1 MKKYFFL
8 YDILKDLFG
17 EKRGCFNYEFIEK
30 RLDVIKRRLDEKQ
43 VLLSD
48 DLFEESEMEINEK
61 IGDIIENIERDIVG
75 VIEVKDIEN
84 VKVIS

>member
-1 MKKYFFL
+1 ML
-8 YDILKDLFG
+8 S
-17 EKRGCFNYEFIEK
+17 
-30 RLDVIKRRLDEKQ
+30 
-43 VLLSD
+43 SD
-48 DLFEESEMEINEK
+48 DLFEEFEMEINEK

>member
-1 MKKYFFL
+1 M
-8 YDILKDLFG
+8 
-17 EKRGCFNYEFIEK
+17 
-30 RLDVIKRRLDEKQ
+30 
-43 VLLSD
+43 LLSD

>member
-1 MKKYFFL
+1 M
-8 YDILKDLFG
+8 
-17 EKRGCFNYEFIEK
+17 
-30 RLDVIKRRLDEKQ
+30 
-43 VLLSD
+43 LLSD

-84 VKVIS
+84 VKVISWCIFKCWCNKFCDNFRFSVCIFMFNVIFKE